1 MQELMDTYKN
11 NENEIETFL
20 IETIRNLGALSPL
33 AGNSYA
39 KLFSTFPSLELVY
52 YCDKDNLN
60 QTSSNIYRDKVS
72 TKQKGVNRKY
82 LLNKIHFNENGIS
95 ISQPYISSASGKT
108 CITVAK
114 LEKDKIYFLDFR
126 LSKLLQRLGLIEI
139 HEEFNLLN
147 KSFYTLAGGTMVL
160 LALFTIGYSLVDL
173 FNSIFIKS
181 VLSIEAIFK
190 PIVAITLGLAIFDLA
205 KTLLE
210 QEVFFKSYS
219 KNSKAEYKVL
229 TKFSITIIIALLIE
243 ALMVV
248 FKIALED
255 YSQMIN
261 AFYLIGGVSL
271 LIVALGVFIYLS
283 KKKV

>member
-1 MQELMDTYKN
+1 MQEIMDTYKN
-11 NENEIETFL
+11 NEIEIEKFL
-20 IETIRNLGALSPL
+20 IETIRNVGELSIL
-33 AGNSYA
+33 EQDTYD

-52 YCDKDNLN
+52 YCNKETLD
-60 QTSSNIYRDKVS
+60 QTSANIYRDKLS
-72 TKQKGVNRKY
+72 TKQIGVNRKY

-95 ISQPYISSASGKT
+95 VSKPYVSSASGQT

-114 LEKDKIYFLDFR
+114 LERDKIYFLDFR
-126 LSKLLQRLGLIEI
+126 VPKLLQRLGLMEI

-147 KSFYTLAGGTMVL
+147 KSFYILAGSSMVL
-160 LALFTIGYSLVDL
+160 LALFAIGYSLFDL
-173 FNSIFIKS
+173 FNSLFIKS
-181 VLSIEAIFK
+181 NLSIDAIFK
-190 PIVAITLGLAIFDLA
+190 PIIAITLGLAIFDLA

-243 ALMVV
+243 SLMVV

-255 YSQMIN
+255 YSQMAN
-261 AFYLIGGVSL
+261 AFFLIGGVSV
-271 LIVALGVFIYLS
+271 LIASLGAFIYLS
-283 KKKV
+283 KKKA

>member
-11 NENEIETFL
+11 NEAEIEKFL
-20 IETIRNLGALSPL
+20 IETIRNLGALHSHE
-33 AGNSYA
+33 NEEYK
-39 KLFSTFPSLELVY
+39 KLFTTFPSLELVY
-52 YCDKDNLN
+52 YCDKETLD
-60 QTSSNIYRDKVS
+60 QTSPNIYRNKIS
-72 TKQKGVNRKY
+72 HKQTGVNRKY
-82 LLNKIHFNENGIS
+82 LMNKIHFNETGVS
-95 ISQPYISSASGKT
+95 VSKPYISSASGKT
-108 CITVAK
+108 CTTVAK
-114 LEKDKIYFLDFR
+114 LEKDKIYFLDFKV
-126 LSKLLQRLGLIEI
+126 SKLLQRLGLIEI

-147 KSFYTLAGGTMVL
+147 KSFYTLAGGAMVL
-160 LALFTIGYSLVDL
+160 LALFTIGYSIFDL
-173 FNSIFIKS
+173 FSSIFIES
-181 VLSIEAIFK
+181 NLSIEAIFK

-219 KNSKAEYKVL
+219 KNSKTEYKVL

-255 YSQMIN
+255 YSQMVN

-271 LIVALGVFIYLS
+271 LIVSLGVFIFLS
-283 KKKV
+283 KKKA